1 MSATDENAALR
12 RGIRTDLV
20 IAVCALLV
28 SALAT
33 AASWWQ
39 SHVVA
44 EQLSSQVWPYLTF
57 STTYD
62 PQYVSFE
69 VDNDGLGPAIIR
81 SAVLTID
88 GKPYADPVAAF
99 RRVFTRPKHGHF
111 GARLS
116 GISPGSVIRAGGA
129 TRLFRLDGDWA
140 VRQFAAATKA
150 GRFDFRVCYCSLLGN
165 CWLVSAK
172 QQTEDPQAVRVC
184 PPGGADQYHVGVGT
198 AFLSG
203 PVPSGAAPA

>member
-1 MSATDENAALR
+1 MSASDENAALR

-44 EQLSSQVWPYLTF
+44 EQLSSQVWPYLTI

-62 PQYVSFE
+62 PHYVAVE
-69 VDNDGLGPAIIR
+69 IENDGLGPAIIR
-81 SAVLTID
+81 SSVLSID
-88 GKPYADPVAAF
+88 GTPYPNPVSAF
-99 RRVFTRPKHGHF
+99 ARVFKKP
-111 GARLS
+111 ARGTVSAQIS
-116 GISPGSVIRAGGA
+116 GLSPGSVIRAGGSA
-129 TRLFRLDGDWA
+129 KLFRLTAPWA
-140 VRQFAAATKA
+140 AQQFGEAAAS

-165 CWLVSAK
+165 CWTISAK
-172 QQTEDPQAVRVC
+172 QQSGDPQPLREC
-184 PPGGADQYHVGVGT
+184 PPAGRDQYRVG
-198 AFLSG
+198 A
-203 PVPSGAAPA
+203 GARF

>member
-1 MSATDENAALR
+1 MTPSDENASLR

-28 SALAT
+28 SGMAT

-39 SHVVA
+39 SRVVA

-57 STTYD
+57 SSTYD
-62 PQYVSFE
+62 PRYVAVE
-69 VDNDGLGPAIIR
+69 IDNDGLGPAIVR

-88 GKPYADPVAAF
+88 GTPYPNPVGAF
-99 RRVFTRPKHGHF
+99 RHVFTLPKHGRF
-111 GARLS
+111 SAQLS

-129 TRLFRLDGDWA
+129 TRLFRIEGGWA
-140 VRQFAAATKA
+140 VRQFAAATSA

-165 CWLVSAK
+165 CWTVSAK
-172 QQTEDPQAVRVC
+172 QQTEDPQPVREC
-184 PPGGADQYHVGVGT
+184 PAGGRDQYHVGVAT
-198 AFLSG
+198 HY
-203 PVPSGAAPA
+203 

>member
-1 MSATDENAALR
+1 MTPSDENASLR

-28 SALAT
+28 SGMAT

-39 SHVVA
+39 SRVVA

-57 STTYD
+57 SSTYD
-62 PQYVSFE
+62 PRYVALQI
-69 VDNDGLGPAIIR
+69 DNDGLGPAIVR

-88 GKPYADPVAAF
+88 GTPYPNPVGAF
-99 RRVFTRPKHGHF
+99 RHVFTLPKHGRF
-111 GARLS
+111 SAQLS

-129 TRLFRLDGDWA
+129 TRLFRIDGDWA
-140 VRQFAAATKA
+140 VRQFAAATAA

-165 CWLVSAK
+165 CWTVSAK
-172 QQTEDPQAVRVC
+172 QQTEDPQPVREC
-184 PPGGADQYHVGVGT
+184 PAGGRDQYHVGVGT
-198 AFLSG
+198 RY
-203 PVPSGAAPA
+203 